1 MRRERALPAHDRLLA
16 TDGGQLVSCSLL
28 ASAGRRH
35 AARRRYPSA
44 SWRPHRP
51 GVPFVAGPAARGAAW
66 PGRVVGEAGRQPA
79 NARLACQPASA
90 ASLRA
95 RRPPEHLRAH
105 VRDLRPLDA
114 HERVGDPH
122 ASTSLAGAPPPRRS
136 AQPGRPCSGHDLPF
150 TPVQRGAGA
159 DQAGRLCEDLR
170 DLLGGVTSRAVQYV
184 PRDEGMAVQVRGVEP
199 PRMAR
204 SGPTVA
210 WFAHALV
217 VTPYCLPANPVA
229 PTRRCPPGAK
239 LLVSWHLHSVAPTLT
254 GGCSL
259 PVVVAPAGGIVTQRR
274 WSPLVCPSR
283 SQGTPLSANSVVGSC
298 RRSIQHRSRKPA
310 SSWSRSRLRGQPGPS
325 AG

>member
-1 MRRERALPAHDRLLA
+1 MSAWA
-16 TDGGQLVSCSLL
+16 T
-28 ASAGRRH
+28 A
-35 AARRRYPSA
+35 
-44 SWRPHRP
+44 
-51 GVPFVAGPAARGAAW
+51 
-66 PGRVVGEAGRQPA
+66 
-79 NARLACQPASA
+79 
-90 ASLRA
+90 
-95 RRPPEHLRAH
+95 
-105 VRDLRPLDA
+105 
-114 HERVGDPH
+114 H
-122 ASTSLAGAPPPRRS
+122 ASTSLAGALPPRRS
-136 AQPGRPCSGHDLPF
+136 APGRPCSGHDLPF

-184 PRDEGMAVQVRGVEP
+184 PRNEGMAVQVRGVEP

-204 SGPTVA
+204 SGPTVV

-217 VTPYCLPANPVA
+217 VTPYYLLANPVA
-229 PTRRCPPGAK
+229 PTRRCPPGRK
-239 LLVSWHLHSVAPTLT
+239 APGQLAYSF
-254 GGCSL
+254 GCANSDRWVLL

-298 RRSIQHRSRKPA
+298 GRSIQHRSWKPA